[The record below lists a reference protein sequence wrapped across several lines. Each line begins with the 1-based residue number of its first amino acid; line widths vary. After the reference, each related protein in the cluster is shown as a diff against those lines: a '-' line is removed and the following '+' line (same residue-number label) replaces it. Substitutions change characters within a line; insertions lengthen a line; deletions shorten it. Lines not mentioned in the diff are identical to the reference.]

1 MKNFK
6 IGSICVFFAVFM
18 LLNLNGYSQG
28 KPRGN
33 GEAKAKMEER
43 KSVLKA
49 KLNLDAK
56 QSEQFDEITKRNRAE
71 AKQKI
76 KELPADASQ
85 KEKHGIMKS
94 YLEKADA
101 EILAILNIDQQKI
114 YKEEKEKLK
123 QERKGNAKSKRAGK
137 TM

>member
-33 GEAKAKMEER
+33 GEAKAKMKER
-43 KSVLKA
+43 KAELKT

-56 QSEQFDEITKRNRAE
+56 QSQQFDEITKINRAE

-76 KELPADASQ
+76 NELPADASQ

-123 QERKGNAKSKRAGK
+123 QERKENAKSKRAGK